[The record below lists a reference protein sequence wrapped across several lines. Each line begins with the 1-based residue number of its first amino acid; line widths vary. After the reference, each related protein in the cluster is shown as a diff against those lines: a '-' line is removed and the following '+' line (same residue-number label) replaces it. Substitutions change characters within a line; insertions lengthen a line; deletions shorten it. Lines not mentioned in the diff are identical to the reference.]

1 MATTEGLTSI
11 HGRRLGLDRAGN
23 LVTDRGDGNGVNL
36 MRWVDLMRWTA
47 YANTAAAA
55 AISNTASETEFSTG
69 YTIPANTL
77 FPGEVI
83 DIYWQGIAT
92 ATNGT
97 DTLAIKVYLGGMLGT
112 LLFTHAATDVADN
125 NVFSGWYKLIVRS
138 VGSRG
143 TVVGFGHGKS
153 VPAAEGTMTAKD
165 DILASTKLN
174 TTIPQLI
181 SVSATWSNA
190 SSSNSCRLDVL
201 HVMRG

>member
-11 HGRRLGLDRAGN
+11 HGRRVGIDRMGN

-36 MRWVDLMRWTA
+36 QRYTA
-47 YANTAAAA
+47 YSNTAASSAV
-55 AISNTASETEFSTG
+55 SNTASETAFSLA
-69 YTIPANTL
+69 YSVPANSL
-77 FPGEVI
+77 VPGEVI
-83 DIYWQGIAT
+83 DIFWQGIAT

-97 DTLAIKVYLGGMLGT
+97 DTLAIKVYIGGTSGT

-125 NVFSGWYKLIVRS
+125 NVFSGWYKLIVRT
-138 VGSRG
+138 VGASG

-165 DILASTKLN
+165 DILASTAID
-174 TTIPQLI
+174 TTAAQSIT
-181 SVSATWSNA
+181 VSATWSNA

-201 HVMRG
+201 HVVRG